1 MPSGARLRG
10 VDAIILRCGG
20 GHYFDKSAAHR
31 RAKTI
36 FESRVMRPYLPASL
50 AVLISAL
57 PALAGDIEPRLTLPA
72 GDRAVALTFDACS
85 GAVDNRILDELIAD
99 RVPATIFVTHR
110 WLKRNAATVS
120 VLLAHS
126 DLFEIENHGENHIP
140 AITDEPT
147 VFGLPTAGSLTAV
160 SQEVQGGAAAVTA
173 AFGHAPLWYRDAS
186 ARYSRDAVELIG
198 NLGYRI
204 AGYSLNA
211 DVGASLP
218 DAAVKKRIAAAKPG
232 DVIIAHINHP
242 ERPAGAGVAEGI
254 RALVAKG
261 VRFERLDTAFP
272 LPTG

>member
-1 MPSGARLRG
+1 MSAEHGRAR
-10 VDAIILRCGG
+10 
-20 GHYFDKSAAHR
+20 
-31 RAKTI
+31 TI
-36 FESRVMRPYLPASL
+36 FESRAMRSPLL
-50 AVLISAL
+50 APLAILLSVL
-57 PALAGDIEPRLTLPA
+57 PALAGDIEPHLTLPA

-110 WLKRNAATVS
+110 WLKRNATTVAL
-120 VLLAHS
+120 LLAHS

-140 AITDEPT
+140 AITDQPT
-147 VFGLPTAGSLTAV
+147 VFGLTTAGSLTAV
-160 SQEVQGGAAAVTA
+160 SQEVRGGAAAVA
-173 AFGHAPLWYRDAS
+173 EAFGRAPLWYRDAS

-218 DAAVKKRIAAAKPG
+218 EATVKTRIAAAKPG

-242 ERPAGAGVAEGI
+242 ERPAGAGVADGI

-261 VRFERLDTAFP
+261 FRFQRLDTAFP
-272 LPTG
+272 LQTG

>member
-1 MPSGARLRG
+1 MRFPIVFSFVVL
-10 VDAIILRCGG
+10 
-20 GHYFDKSAAHR
+20 AA
-31 RAKTI
+31 
-36 FESRVMRPYLPASL
+36 S
-50 AVLISAL
+50 
-57 PALAGDIEPRLTLPA
+57 PALAGDVEPRMTLPA

-85 GAVDNRILDELIAD
+85 GAVDSRILDELIAD
-99 RVPATIFVTHR
+99 RIPATLFVTHR

-120 VLLAHS
+120 LLQAHS
-126 DLFEIENHGENHIP
+126 DLFEIENHGENHVP
-140 AITDEPT
+140 AITDQPT

-160 SQEVQGGAAAVTA
+160 SQEVLGGAAAVTA
-173 AFGHAPLWYRDAS
+173 TFGRAPAWYRDAS

-218 DAAVKKRIAAAKPG
+218 AAKVSKRIAAAKPG

-254 RALVAKG
+254 RTLLAKG
-261 VRFERLDTAFP
+261 VRFERLDSALP
-272 LPTG
+272 VPTG